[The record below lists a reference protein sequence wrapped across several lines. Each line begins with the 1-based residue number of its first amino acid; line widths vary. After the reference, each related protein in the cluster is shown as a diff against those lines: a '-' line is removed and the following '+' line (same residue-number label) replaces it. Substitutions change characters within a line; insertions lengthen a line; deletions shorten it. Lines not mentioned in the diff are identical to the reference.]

1 MVSISRQRPALI
13 EQNEEIDTLFVEKA
27 MKTTTA
33 CFAMTDGQSKFVIK
47 LVDPGKIEHARRIL
61 RGEETHRVHV
71 QGQIVKEPANYNP
84 GWSFHLKPESID
96 FFEYA
101 VEVCDAT
108 ITYVEEH
115 LDEVC
120 GSTLPDCHW
129 CPWGSSLIEEIDC
142 PGNVPKSP

>member
-1 MVSISRQRPALI
+1 MISLAPSNSRQLLAFI
-13 EQNEEIDTLFVEKA
+13 EQYEEIDALFVEEA
-27 MKTTTA
+27 MKTTSA
-33 CFAMTDGQSKFVIK
+33 CFVMTDGQSKFVIK
-47 LVDPGKIEHARRIL
+47 LVDRDKIEHARRIL

-71 QGQIVKEPANYNP
+71 QGKVIKEPADYNP
-84 GWSFHLKPESID
+84 GWSFYLQPESID

-115 LDEVC
+115 LDDVC

-129 CPWGSSLIEEIDC
+129 CPWGSRLIEEINC
-142 PGNVPKSP
+142 PR